1 MNIVIDVGNTQI
13 KVAVFYNNKLQL
25 KEVCNNSSFEEVL
38 KKIDLKYPIIRHALI
53 SLVGVFEDRNMQ
65 LLNKQYKTL
74 VLSHNLNFP
83 FINKYET
90 PNTLGVD
97 RIALSSAAV
106 STFPKTNCLIIDAGS
121 CITYDFVTNKAEY
134 LGGAISPGIKMRYK
148 ALHTFTKNLP
158 ELSPKKE
165 NSIIGKSTQSSINIG
180 VVQGVLYEIQGYIS
194 QYSKEYKDLT
204 IILTGG
210 DAHFLLD
217 SLNFNIF
224 ANSNFL
230 LEGLNYILE
239 LNKN

>member
-134 LGGAISPGIKMRYK
+134 LGGAISPGIKIRYK
-148 ALHTFTKNLP
+148 ALHAFTKNLP
-158 ELSPKKE
+158 ELLPKKE
-165 NSIIGKSTQSSINIG
+165 NNIIGKTTQSSINIG
-180 VVQGVLYEIQGYIS
+180 VVQGVLHEIEGYIS

-239 LNKN
+239 HNIN